1 MRSWPLMIVLLL
13 MLAGCSSGQ
22 IYEAIRANRI
32 TQCQT
37 LQGAAREDCMKPYD
51 KSYDEY
57 RRERDA
63 GDNGS

>member
-1 MRSWPLMIVLLL
+1 
-13 MLAGCSSGQ
+13 MLRLVQ

-32 TQCQT
+32 TQCQA

-57 RRERDA
+57 RRECDA
-63 GDNGS
+63 GENGS